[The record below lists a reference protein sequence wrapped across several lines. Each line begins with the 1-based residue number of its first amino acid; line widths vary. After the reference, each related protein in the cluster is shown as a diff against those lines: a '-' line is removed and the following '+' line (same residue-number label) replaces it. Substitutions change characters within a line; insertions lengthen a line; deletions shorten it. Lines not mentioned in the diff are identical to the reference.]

1 MEEIMYFQTALVL
14 LSFFHHTLRRVRK
27 PFRILTGW
35 KGDPFLLNS
44 FLCVKINNNEVHI
57 EIHKGERK
65 HTNDGIKKMAAE
77 PGRK

>member
-1 MEEIMYFQTALVL
+1 MEENHVLSNLPGL
-14 LSFFHHTLRRVRK
+14 LSFFHHTLRRGRK

-35 KGDPFLLNS
+35 KDDPFLLNF
-44 FLCVKINNNEVHI
+44 FLCVKINNNGVHI

>member
-1 MEEIMYFQTALVL
+1 MEENHVLSNRPGSSLLFSSYTAEG
-14 LSFFHHTLRRVRK
+14 RK

-44 FLCVKINNNEVHI
+44 FLCVKINNNGMHI
-57 EIHKGERK
+57 EIHKGERIY
-65 HTNDGIKKMAAE
+65 TNDGIKKMAAE

>member
-1 MEEIMYFQTALVL
+1 MEENHVLSNALVL
-14 LSFFHHTLRRVRK
+14 LSFFHHALRRGRK

-44 FLCVKINNNEVHI
+44 FLCVKINNNGVHI

-65 HTNDGIKKMAAE
+65 HTNDEIKKMAAE
-77 PGRK
+77 PGGK

>member
-14 LSFFHHTLRRVRK
+14 LSFFHHTLRRGRK
-27 PFRILTGW
+27 PFRILTE
-35 KGDPFLLNS
+35 KKSKTFLLNS
-44 FLCVKINNNEVHI
+44 FLCVKINNNGVHI

-77 PGRK
+77 PGGK